1 MSMPERKYE
10 LDDVDRALIDKVR
23 AAIRDEDNGDVGR
36 DCIDED
42 EMFDG
47 LRLLLTLIDAEYA
60 S

>member
-1 MSMPERKYE
+1 MSMPELKYE

-23 AAIRDEDNGDVGR
+23 VAILYEDDGGVGR
-36 DCIDED
+36 DAIDED

-47 LRLLLTLIDAEYA
+47 LRLLLTLIDAGYA